1 MPAYSWLKSKKIRVS
16 GSSKLEIKFSIN
28 SSIKPNKELLVY
40 RPQKLIIG
48 IGTVSGASY
57 VKLKKLVL
65 DTLEKK
71 DLSIHSV
78 KAIAT
83 IDLKKMSVR

>member
-16 GSSKLEIKFSIN
+16 GSSKTLEISLSIN

-71 DLSIHSV
+71 DLSI
-78 KAIAT
+78 T
-83 IDLKKMSVR
+83 C